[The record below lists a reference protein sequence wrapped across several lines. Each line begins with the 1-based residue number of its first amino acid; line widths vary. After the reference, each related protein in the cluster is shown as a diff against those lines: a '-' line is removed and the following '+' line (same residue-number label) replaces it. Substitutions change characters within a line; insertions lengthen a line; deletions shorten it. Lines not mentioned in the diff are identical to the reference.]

1 MGGPPKRWL
10 GDTTGRRRVCWT
22 QAPRLTRRVRK
33 ANRRFLDVPR
43 SRLLREVELS
53 GGDSWEARVDQ
64 ARIIEH
70 AERAR
75 RAETD
80 WKDDQVVRRGITR

>member
-10 GDTTGRRRVCWT
+10 GDTTGRLRVCWT
-22 QAPRLTRRVRK
+22 EARRLTRRARN

-64 ARIIEH
+64 PRIVEH
-70 AERAR
+70 AHRA
-75 RAETD
+75 
-80 WKDDQVVRRGITR
+80 